1 MEQSQVQF
9 VPFNSCISGAFWQK
23 FSENKL
29 EHYKLDDSNIQ
40 LIGYYCNNE
49 QPGLPCTFNV
59 DHESFE
65 ELRLGRNN
73 FRSEGFLKNF
83 NTVDDFKNCDQGV
96 YAKEAGRKL
105 WQDITSGKIFD
116 DVSLLNRFCVLT
128 YADLKKY
135 HYYYWFNFIG
145 LTGLEKFS
153 LINPIRQM
161 NDQEVILIYQ
171 EIQKLSGKIE
181 PFFGVRKTNNAI
193 EFLQLKEISKSLQ
206 NKEEIFVVCCD
217 PSSNDYPG
225 WPCRNLIISACYH
238 WGKFSDRLRVVCFR
252 SRKPELSIEFT
263 VQLKDLS
270 NLEECPKVVGWEKNE
285 KGKYGPRMVNMASN
299 MDPNKLADGAVDLN
313 LKLMRWRLMP
323 DLDLDR
329 IKNLKC
335 LLLGAGT
342 LGCNVARNLL
352 GWGVRTITLV
362 DNGKISYSNPV
373 RQSLFFFEDSLNG
386 GKPKAETAA
395 INLKKIFPGVKATG
409 ISLSIPMPG
418 HQALPDVRKDV
429 EKIQELMLE
438 HDVTFL
444 LMDTR
449 ESRWLPTL
457 LGAKYNKLI
466 INAALGF
473 DSYLVMRH
481 GLKSNTNL
489 GCYFC
494 TDVVAP
500 GNSQK
505 DRTLDQQC
513 TVSRPGMSMIA
524 ASIAVELLM
533 TIIQHPLGGE
543 APADTSC
550 EVEVEEGLLGIV
562 PHHIR
567 GHMSKFTQVFPTS
580 LAFNHC
586 SACSKPVL
594 DAFEKDEFEFLLK
607 VFNEF
612 DYLEKVSGLDELQ
625 KGSSD
630 AVVDYS
636 DIDELSDD

>member
-1 MEQSQVQF
+1 MDQNQAQF
-9 VPFNSCISGAFWQK
+9 VTFNSCISGAFWQK
-23 FSENKL
+23 FSQNKL
-29 EHYKLDDSNIQ
+29 EHYKLDESNIS
-40 LIGYYCNNE
+40 LVGYYCNNE
-49 QPGLPCTFNV
+49 QPGLPCTFNI
-59 DHESFE
+59 DQESFE
-65 ELRLGRNN
+65 EPSLSKSN
-73 FRSEGFLKNF
+73 FRCEGYLKNF
-83 NTVDDFKNCDQGV
+83 NTIDDFKNCNQSI
-96 YAKEAGRKL
+96 YAKQAGQLL
-105 WQDITSGKIFD
+105 WKDITSGKIFD
-116 DVSLLNRFCVLT
+116 DVSLINRFCLLT
-128 YADLKKY
+128 FADLKKY

-145 LTGLEKFS
+145 LSGLDEFS
-153 LINPIRQM
+153 LIEPIRQL
-161 NDQEVILIYQ
+161 NRKDINSLHDTILNY
-171 EIQKLSGKIE
+171 KIRVD
-181 PFFGVRKTNNAI
+181 PFFGVKKTASK
-193 EFLQLKEISKSLQ
+193 LQLIPLKDVKKHLEEKDEIV
-206 NKEEIFVVCCD
+206 IVCCD

-225 WPCRNLIISACYH
+225 WPCRNLIISACFH
-238 WGKFSDRLRVVCFR
+238 WGKISDKLKVICYR
-252 SRKPELSIEFT
+252 SRKPELSIEF
-263 VQLKDLS
+263 VVKLKDFGG
-270 NLEECPKVVGWEKNE
+270 LEECPNIVGWEKNE
-285 KGKYGPRMVNMASN
+285 KGKFGPRKVNMASS

-313 LKLMRWRLMP
+313 LKLMKWRLMP

-329 IKNLKC
+329 IKKLKC
-335 LLLGAGT
+335 LLLGTGT
-342 LGCNVARNLL
+342 LGCNVARNLM

-395 INLKKIFPGVKATG
+395 ANLKKIFPGVKATG
-409 ISLSIPMPG
+409 ISLNIPMPG
-418 HQALPDVRKDV
+418 HRALPDVKEDV
-429 EKIQELMLE
+429 NKIEELILG

-457 LGAKYNKLI
+457 LGAKHKKLI

-481 GLKSNTNL
+481 GMKEHSNL

-500 GNSQK
+500 GNSLK

-533 TIIQHPLGGE
+533 TIIQHPLGAD
-543 APADTSC
+543 APADTNS
-550 EVEVEEGLLGIV
+550 EIELDEGRLGMV

-586 SACSKPVL
+586 SACSDVVL
-594 DAFEKDEFEFLLK
+594 SAYEKGGFEFLLR
-607 VFNEF
+607 VFNEY

-630 AVVDYS
+630 AVVDYD